1 MDEQFNPSFER
12 LQRRLVLM
20 QELANSLQQVQ
31 SAVVGLDLS
40 AINDHTLH
48 QRELCDALRQIES
61 EAPGMQSS
69 SGGTLRKRNHWAQ
82 LPQGAVAAEVRERWQ
97 TLSEELIQLE
107 LRVSQLNR
115 VYGALLRRAQ
125 RTLQIFMRVLASS
138 ANTYTP
144 PKGASI
150 MAPATAREVSHV

>member
-1 MDEQFNPSFER
+1 MDQAFNPSFES

-31 SAVVGLDLS
+31 SAVVGSDLS
-40 AINDHTLH
+40 AINGHTMR
-48 QRELCDALRQIES
+48 QRELCDALRQRES
-61 EAPGMQSS
+61 EMPGMQSS
-69 SGGTLRKRNHWAQ
+69 SRGPLRQRNHWAQ
-82 LPQGAVAAEVRERWQ
+82 LPQDAVASDVRERWQ
-97 TLSEELIQLE
+97 TLSEELIQVE

-150 MAPATAREVSHV
+150 IAPATAREVSHV